1 MTFAPG
7 TAHSRIPTSV
17 FGPDE
22 RALVAE
28 FVDERIRP
36 IAAEL
41 DETERFPEEIY
52 AEMGKIGLF
61 GITVPHD
68 DGGAGGTALDYLFV
82 MESLSYG
89 YASIAD
95 QCGLVEILGTLLN
108 TYGTDDQKK
117 EYLLPMLSAE
127 KRCAYAL
134 TEPGSGSDL
143 GSITTRAERTST
155 GWRLRGEKIYIH
167 NAPVADFA
175 VVLAVTD
182 PERGKRGGISVFLVD
197 VDTPGVSRAYH
208 EHKMGQRASQVGG
221 LVFDDAELAESA
233 LLGGEGQAFGYMMKV
248 LAKGRLGISGLAL
261 GISRA
266 ALDAAVRQS
275 LDRQQ
280 FGRAIADN
288 QAISFSLASI
298 ATELQ
303 AATAL
308 SVSAARAIDSG
319 DDDAEVLCSMAKLN
333 ASESCVRHADAA
345 LQVFGGNGFIRG
357 YEVER
362 LYRDAR
368 ITKIYEGTSEMQ
380 RLIISRSLLRSAG

>member
-1 MTFAPG
+1 MAP
-7 TAHSRIPTSV
+7 TTSTIPTTV
-17 FGPDE
+17 LGEDE
-22 RALVAE
+22 RRLVAE

-36 IAAEL
+36 IAADL
-41 DETERFPEEIY
+41 DETERFPDEIY
-52 AEMGKIGLF
+52 AEMAKIGLF
-61 GITVPHD
+61 GITVPEEL
-68 DGGAGGTALDYLFV
+68 GGIGGTALDYLHV
-82 MESLSYG
+82 MEALSHG

-95 QCGLVEILGTLLN
+95 QCGLVEILSSLLAA
-108 TYGTDDQKK
+108 YGTAEQQDK
-117 EYLLPMLSAE
+117 YLRPLLSAE
-127 KRCAYAL
+127 KRGAYAL

-143 GSITTRAERTST
+143 GSISTRATRTAD
-155 GWRLRGEKIYIH
+155 GWTLTGEKIYIH

-182 PERGKRGGISVFLVD
+182 QAKGKRGGISVFLVD

-221 LVFDDAELAESA
+221 LVFDDAHLPAA
-233 LLGGEGQAFGYMMKV
+233 AMLGEEGHAFGYMMKV

-266 ALDAAVRQS
+266 ALAAATRQS
-275 LDRQQ
+275 LDRSQ
-280 FGRAIADN
+280 FGKPIADN
-288 QAISFSLASI
+288 QAIAFALADV
-298 ATELQ
+298 ATELR

-308 SVSAARAIDSG
+308 AVEAARALDSG
-319 DDDAEVLCSMAKLN
+319 AADAETLCSMAKLYS
-333 ASESCVRHADAA
+333 SERSVRHTDSAV
-345 LQVFGGNGFIRG
+345 QVFGGNGFIRG

-380 RLIISRSLLRSAG
+380 RLIISRAQLKSVTA